1 MMCLV
6 LIMMINFLKDIHR
19 LRYGEL
25 RIIIKWSKC
34 TNGYFS
40 VGLTKVTCEKKK
52 RLEMNQIDGADHE
65 SIIVAKSKIFK
76 YYT

>member
-1 MMCLV
+1 M
-6 LIMMINFLKDIHR
+6 
-19 LRYGEL
+19 
-25 RIIIKWSKC
+25 
-34 TNGYFS
+34 NGYFS

>member
-1 MMCLV
+1 MCLV

-25 RIIIKWSKC
+25 RITIKWSKC

-40 VGLTKVTCEKKK
+40 VGLTKIAVRQK
-52 RLEMNQIDGADHE
+52 RLEMNQIDGDGYE
-65 SIIVAKSKIFK
+65 NIIVAKSKIVK